1 MAALTACTASLIRAG
16 LTPNS
21 AATTCCGTP
30 LDQNRNRNSELF
42 LRGQRSAVFLDIA
55 HVALSQ
61 SALVSPVAVN

>member
-1 MAALTACTASLIRAG
+1 MHSFVDPRGIDAEQRGDDMLRH
-16 LTPNS
+16 
-21 AATTCCGTP
+21 P